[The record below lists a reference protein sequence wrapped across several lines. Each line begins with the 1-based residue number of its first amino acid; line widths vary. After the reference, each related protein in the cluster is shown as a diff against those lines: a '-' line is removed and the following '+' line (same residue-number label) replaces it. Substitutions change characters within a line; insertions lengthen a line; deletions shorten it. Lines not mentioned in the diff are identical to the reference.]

1 MSDIVGERKPLA
13 LDQLAYAVL
22 LLVLCGAFI
31 QGGLTKLAD
40 FAGAQMEMAHFGVPF
55 PAVSAAVAIVTELGG
70 SMLVVSGVFRRLAA
84 LWLAAFTLFATG
96 FANRFWELPPGHER
110 FVSAASLF
118 EHLGL
123 VAAFCLVALLDPRSR
138 R

>member
-1 MSDIVGERKPLA
+1 MSGIVSERRPIT
-13 LDQLAYAVL
+13 LDRLAYAAL
-22 LLVLCGAFI
+22 LLVLCSAFI

-40 FAGAQMEMAHFGVPF
+40 FAGAQAEMAHFSVPV
-55 PAVSAAVAIVTELGG
+55 PAVSAAAAIVTELGG
-70 SMLVVSGVFRRLAA
+70 SALVILGVFRRPAA

-110 FVSAASLF
+110 FVSAATLF